1 MSREAEMAQNGKQKK
16 PVLVEV
22 EAILAVGEYPED
34 HPHAGK
40 FAIQVMIKPFD
51 TRELANAFADRN
63 ILPIVETIMG
73 KKALLMQ

>member
-1 MSREAEMAQNGKQKK
+1 MAQNGKQKK

-22 EAILAVGEYPED
+22 EAILVVGEYPED
-34 HPHAGK
+34 HSHAGK

>member
-1 MSREAEMAQNGKQKK
+1 MAQNGKQKK

-40 FAIQVMIKPFD
+40 FAIQVMIKPSIPGSWP
-51 TRELANAFADRN
+51 T
-63 ILPIVETIMG
+63 P
-73 KKALLMQ
+73 LLTATSCPSWRPSWARKRC